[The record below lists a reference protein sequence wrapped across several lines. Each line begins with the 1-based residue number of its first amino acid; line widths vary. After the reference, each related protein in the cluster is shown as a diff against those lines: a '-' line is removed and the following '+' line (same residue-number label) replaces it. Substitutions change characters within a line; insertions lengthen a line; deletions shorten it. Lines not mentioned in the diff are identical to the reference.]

1 MGLRTLSGRS
11 TRNTGIIVGKKK
23 MLNRRGQNLAE
34 VVIIFTIISLALVA
48 MQPYVKRGI
57 QGRVKDL
64 TDSIIDSKQIA
75 STSDSESGNSKTNT
89 TNVTTVRT
97 KTGGLVYKTVDETG
111 TLTSYSE
118 TKNTSP

>member
-1 MGLRTLSGRS
+1 
-11 TRNTGIIVGKKK
+11 
-23 MLNRRGQNLAE
+23 MLNRRGQNLAD